1 MKDKEEIQ
9 KIEEIEESRS
19 NNFNLSKSQKISVI
33 LLAFFAFILI
43 IGWGWQLK
51 KNINSPFT
59 PRLTENSSNKSPAEV
74 QKFCRDGNCFSNQ
87 DELFKNSDTDKD
99 GLNDFDE
106 LYIYKTSP
114 YLEDSDSDGYSDK
127 SELDSGNDPNC
138 PVGRECATSFTDLI
152 NEPLVD
158 TEKNGLDGL
167 ELIPG
172 AGGLINNGVSADQ
185 DVLSGKSDAQTLR
198 QMLLDAGM
206 DKAILDQISDENLLK
221 SYQEVL
227 NK

>member
-9 KIEEIEESRS
+9 KIEETEESRY
-19 NNFNLSKSQKISVI
+19 NNFSLSKSQKISVVF
-33 LLAFFAFILI
+33 LAFFAFILI

-59 PRLTENSSNKSPAEV
+59 PRSTENSPNKFLADVPE
-74 QKFCRDGNCFSNQ
+74 FCRDGNCFSNQ
-87 DELFKNSDTDKD
+87 DELLKNSDTDKD

-106 LYIYKTSP
+106 LNIYKTSP

-138 PVGRECATSFTDLI
+138 PVGRECATSFI
-152 NEPLVD
+152 NLNNDPLLD
-158 TEKNGLDGL
+158 TEENGLGDL

-172 AGGLINNGVSADQ
+172 VGSLINSGASADQ
-185 DVLSGKSDAQTLR
+185 DVLSGNSDAQTLR

-206 DKAILDQISDENLLK
+206 DKVILDQISDENLLK